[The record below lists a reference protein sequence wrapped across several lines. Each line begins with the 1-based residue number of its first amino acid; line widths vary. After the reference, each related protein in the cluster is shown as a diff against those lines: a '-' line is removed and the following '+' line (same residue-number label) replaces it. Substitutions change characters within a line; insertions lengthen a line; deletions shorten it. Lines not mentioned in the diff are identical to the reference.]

1 MRVVADLRM
10 KKKFFKATLAVAAIA
25 TVGLGSYEAYGS
37 YTAAN
42 TADNDLLIAENVL
55 ALADGRPGWWD
66 GLVDPC
72 VKNFTATPSQ
82 NVYGSSSSSSS
93 SSNSHSSSVGVNA
106 NPATGTVGG
115 DISTSSSNSN
125 SNTNEGNYLIGQV
138 VDCSGFSWSH
148 CHMGDCTKYEN
159 GSIVPKYPDCKK
171 FQ

>member
-1 MRVVADLRM
+1 M
-10 KKKFFKATLAVAAIA
+10 KKNFFKATLAVAAIA
-25 TVGLGSYEAYGS
+25 TVGLGSYKAYGS

-55 ALADGRPGWWD
+55 ALADERPGWWK
-66 GLVDPC
+66 GLGDPC
-72 VKNFTATPSQ
+72 VKNFTASLSQ

-93 SSNSHSSSVGVNA
+93 SSNSQSSSVGANVN
-106 NPATGTVGG
+106 PETGAVGG
-115 DISTSSSNSN
+115 NVSSSSSNSS
-125 SNTNEGNYLIGQV
+125 SNTNEGNCLIGQV
-138 VDCSGFSWSH
+138 VDCSGWSFSH